1 MQGPCQS
8 GFAYLPKDLSKIFYN
23 RKAQCIISEKM
34 FTILNTLKK
43 RMIGLKH
50 KLPALAGLMGT
61 NMLVCRLQELS
72 PVHQEDDIP
81 VFAETINGW
90 HVARSSQLTAAI
102 PIDCSLPPW
111 EKTVVIPPDAALF
124 EAIRLLAEHTHLLVA
139 KETGEP
145 VGYLDRSTVL
155 QSVFASYE
163 ILEAYFETMIKTMD
177 ASISVI
183 DEQARVMVWTE
194 GAERIFSIKGKD
206 VTGRPITDFFPVDMV
221 ETLKSLKT
229 GQSLYRHQHRPRED
243 LVVLI
248 NTNPIHLHDRII
260 GAVAAETDITSQ
272 VRLNQELLNAN
283 KKVHHLQQEMA
294 KLSPAPDPFQQI
306 KGTSMAIRQIKSM
319 IQKLNATQATVLI
332 LGESGVGKELFAKA
346 VHDVREGAN
355 VPFVAINCGAISPTL
370 FESELFGYEKGAF
383 SGADQKGK
391 KGMIELARGG
401 TLFLDEVGEMPLD
414 MQVKL
419 LRVLQEKKYYPVG
432 GTKQIEADFRVVAA
446 TNKNLEDLVREGK
459 FREDLFYRLN
469 VVTLK
474 IPPLRQRIEDT
485 IELAHFFLYEFSLRY
500 NRPIHAISQNV
511 MQNLLN
517 YDWPGNIRELRNA
530 IERLVVFATDGII
543 KEEDLPY
550 SLQGQAKALP
560 VELPDDLISLQ
571 QELEAHERRVI
582 LRAIELEN
590 GNKQAAAKRL
600 GVSRATLYNK
610 LNKSN

>member
-1 MQGPCQS
+1 MRKCS
-8 GFAYLPKDLSKIFYN
+8 KFYTLELPLLKGMI
-23 RKAQCIISEKM
+23 E
-34 FTILNTLKK
+34 LN
-43 RMIGLKH
+43 H
-50 KLPALAGLMGT
+50 KLPALTELIQT
-61 NMLVCRLQELS
+61 NLRIFNAQELL
-72 PVHQEDDIP
+72 PPQLDETIP
-81 VFAETINGW
+81 VFVQRQATW
-90 HVARSSQLTAAI
+90 YVANSSHLTVNLT
-102 PIDCSLPPW
+102 IDCTQAPW
-111 EKTVVIPPDAALF
+111 EPAAVTTLDSTLADA
-124 EAIRLLAEHTHLLVA
+124 IHLLATHNYLLIEKQPGV
-139 KETGEP
+139 P
-145 VGYLDRSTVL
+145 IGYLHRGAVIQAIFS
-155 QSVFASYE
+155 SYE

-183 DEQARVMVWTE
+183 DEKARVMVWTE
-194 GAERIFSIKGKD
+194 GAERIFSLKAKETI
-206 VTGRPITDFFPVDMV
+206 GRPITEFFPLEML
-221 ETLKSLKT
+221 ETLKSLQS
-229 GQSLYRHQHRPRED
+229 GQSLYRHQHQPRED

-248 NTNPIHLHDRII
+248 NTNPIYLHDKII

-283 KKVHHLQQEMA
+283 KKVNHLQQEMA
-294 KLSPAPDPFQQI
+294 KLSPTPDPFAQI
-306 KGTSMAIRQIKSM
+306 KGTSLPIRHIKSM
-319 IQKLNATQATVLI
+319 IQKLSATQATVLI
-332 LGESGVGKELFAKA
+332 TGESGVGKELFAKA
-346 VHDVREGAN
+346 VHDVREGSNA
-355 VPFVAINCGAISPTL
+355 PFIAINCGAISPTL

-419 LRVLQEKKYYPVG
+419 LRVLQEKKYYSVG

-446 TNKNLEDLVREGK
+446 TNKNLEELVKEGK
-459 FREDLFYRLN
+459 FRQDLFYRLN

-474 IPPLRQRIEDT
+474 IPPLRERIEDT

-511 MQNLLN
+511 MQNLLQ

-550 SLQGQAKALP
+550 SLQGQTKQVP
-560 VELPDDLISLQ
+560 IELPPDLFSLQ
-571 QELEAHERRVI
+571 EEIEAHERRVI

-600 GVSRATLYNK
+600 GISRATLYNK
-610 LNKSN
+610 LGK

>member
-1 MQGPCQS
+1 MRKC
-8 GFAYLPKDLSKIFYN
+8 SKFY
-23 RKAQCIISEKM
+23 
-34 FTILNTLKK
+34 TLEQPLLKG
-43 RMIGLKH
+43 MIGLNH
-50 KLPALAGLMGT
+50 KLPALTELIQT
-61 NMLVCRLQELS
+61 NIRIFNDQELL
-72 PVHQEDDIP
+72 PPYLDETIP
-81 VFAETINGW
+81 VFALRQTSW
-90 HVARSSQLTAAI
+90 HVADSSHLTANLT
-102 PIDCSLPPW
+102 IDCTKAPW
-111 EKTVVIPPDAALF
+111 EPAAVTTLDSTLADA
-124 EAIRLLAEHTHLLVA
+124 IHLLATHNYLLIEKLPGV
-139 KETGEP
+139 P
-145 VGYLDRSTVL
+145 VGYLHRGAVIQAIFS
-155 QSVFASYE
+155 SYE

-183 DEQARVMVWTE
+183 DEKARVMVWTE
-194 GAERIFSIKGKD
+194 GAERIFSLKAKETI
-206 VTGRPITDFFPVDMV
+206 GRPITEFFPLEML
-221 ETLKSLKT
+221 ETLKSLQS
-229 GQSLYRHQHRPRED
+229 GQSLYRHQHQPRED

-248 NTNPIHLHDRII
+248 NTNPIYLHDKII

-283 KKVHHLQQEMA
+283 KKVNHLQQEMA
-294 KLSPAPDPFQQI
+294 KLSPTPDPFAHI
-306 KGTSMAIRQIKSM
+306 KGTSLPIRHIQSM
-319 IQKLNATQATVLI
+319 IQKLSATQATVLI
-332 LGESGVGKELFAKA
+332 TGESGVGKELFAKA
-346 VHDVREGAN
+346 VHDVREGSNA
-355 VPFVAINCGAISPTL
+355 PFIAINCGAISPTL

-419 LRVLQEKKYYPVG
+419 LRVLQEKKYYSVG

-446 TNKNLEDLVREGK
+446 TNKNLEELVKEGK
-459 FREDLFYRLN
+459 FRQDLFYRLN

-474 IPPLRQRIEDT
+474 IPPLRERIEDT

-511 MQNLLN
+511 MQNLLQ

-550 SLQGQAKALP
+550 SLQAQTKQVPL
-560 VELPDDLISLQ
+560 ELPPDLFSLQ
-571 QELEAHERRVI
+571 EEIEAHERRVI

-600 GVSRATLYNK
+600 GISRATLYNK
-610 LNKSN
+610 LGK

>member
-1 MQGPCQS
+1 
-8 GFAYLPKDLSKIFYN
+8 
-23 RKAQCIISEKM
+23 
-34 FTILNTLKK
+34 
-43 RMIGLKH
+43 MIRLKH
-50 KLPALAGLMGT
+50 KLPALSELMQLNLLT
-61 NMLVCRLQELS
+61 CTIEELAS
-72 PVHQEDDIP
+72 AQPQPDAA
-81 VFAETINGW
+81 VFVQTDNAW
-90 HVARSSQLTAAI
+90 HVAHASQLTDDHPRSLNEAPWEPAMAI
-102 PIDCSLPPW
+102 PLTTPLSETIPLLQDFDKLLLIDASGRP
-111 EKTVVIPPDAALF
+111 T
-124 EAIRLLAEHTHLLVA
+124 
-139 KETGEP
+139 
-145 VGYLDRSTVL
+145 GYLDRSCAL
-155 QSVFASYE
+155 SAIFAAYE
-163 ILEAYFETMIKTMD
+163 VLEAYFETMIKTMD

-183 DEQARVMVWTE
+183 DEETRIMVWTE
-194 GAERIFSIKGKD
+194 GAEQIFSLKAKD
-206 VTGRPITDFFPVDMV
+206 VLGNPITQYFPLDML
-221 ETLKSLKT
+221 ETLKSLHT
-229 GQSLYRHQHRPRED
+229 GQSLYRHQHQPRED

-248 NTNPIHLHDRII
+248 NTNPIYLHDKII

-283 KKVHHLQQEMA
+283 KKVNHLQQEMA
-294 KLSPAPDPFQQI
+294 KMSPASDPFQQI
-306 KGTSMAIRQIKSM
+306 KGTSLVIRQIKSM
-319 IQKLNATQATVLI
+319 IEKLSATQATVLI

-355 VPFVAINCGAISPTL
+355 APFVPINCGAISPTL

-432 GTKQIEADFRVVAA
+432 GTKQIEADFRIVAA
-446 TNKNLEDLVREGK
+446 TNKNLEALVKEGK
-459 FREDLFYRLN
+459 FREDLYYRLN

-474 IPPLRQRIEDT
+474 IPPLRERIEDA

-511 MQNLLN
+511 MQNLMN

-530 IERLVVFATDGII
+530 IERLVVFATDGVV

-550 SLQGQAKALP
+550 SLQGQVKSP
-560 VELPDDLISLQ
+560 PMELPDDLISLQ
-571 QELEAHERRVI
+571 EELEAHERRVI

-600 GVSRATLYNK
+600 GISRATLYNK
-610 LNKSN
+610 LNK

>member
-1 MQGPCQS
+1 MRKCS
-8 GFAYLPKDLSKIFYN
+8 KFYTLELPLLKGMI
-23 RKAQCIISEKM
+23 E
-34 FTILNTLKK
+34 LN
-43 RMIGLKH
+43 H
-50 KLPALAGLMGT
+50 KLPALTELIQT
-61 NMLVCRLQELS
+61 NMRIFNDLELL
-72 PVHQEDDIP
+72 PPQLDENIP
-81 VFAETINGW
+81 VFTQRQTSW
-90 HVARSSQLTAAI
+90 HVADSSLFTANLT
-102 PIDCSLPPW
+102 IDCTQAPW
-111 EKTVVIPPDAALF
+111 EPAAVMPLDSTLADA
-124 EAIRLLAEHTHLLVA
+124 IHLLATHNYLLIEKQPGV
-139 KETGEP
+139 P
-145 VGYLDRSTVL
+145 VGYLHRGAVIQAIFS
-155 QSVFASYE
+155 SYE

-183 DEQARVMVWTE
+183 DEKARVMVWTE
-194 GAERIFSIKGKD
+194 GAERIFSLKAKE
-206 VTGRPITDFFPVDMV
+206 TMGRPITEFFPLEML
-221 ETLKSLKT
+221 ETLKSLQS
-229 GQSLYRHQHRPRED
+229 GQSLYRHQHQPRED

-248 NTNPIHLHDRII
+248 NTNPIYLHDKII

-283 KKVHHLQQEMA
+283 KKVNHLQQEMA
-294 KLSPAPDPFQQI
+294 KLSPTPDPFAQI
-306 KGTSMAIRQIKSM
+306 KGTSLSIRHIKSM
-319 IQKLNATQATVLI
+319 IQKLSATQATVLI
-332 LGESGVGKELFAKA
+332 TGESGVGKELFAKA
-346 VHDVREGAN
+346 VHDVREGSNA
-355 VPFVAINCGAISPTL
+355 PFIAINCGAISPTL

-419 LRVLQEKKYYPVG
+419 LRVLQEKKYYSVG

-446 TNKNLEDLVREGK
+446 TNKNLEELVKEGK
-459 FREDLFYRLN
+459 FRQDLFYRLN

-474 IPPLRQRIEDT
+474 IPPLRERIEDT

-511 MQNLLN
+511 MQNLLQ

-530 IERLVVFATDGII
+530 IERLVVFATDGVI

-550 SLQGQAKALP
+550 SLQGQSKQVP
-560 VELPDDLISLQ
+560 IELPPDLFSLQ
-571 QELEAHERRVI
+571 EEIEAHERRVI

-600 GVSRATLYNK
+600 GISRATLYNK
-610 LNKSN
+610 LGK

>member
-1 MQGPCQS
+1 MAIP
-8 GFAYLPKDLSKIFYN
+8 LTTPLS
-23 RKAQCIISEKM
+23 
-34 FTILNTLKK
+34 
-43 RMIGLKH
+43 
-50 KLPALAGLMGT
+50 
-61 NMLVCRLQELS
+61 
-72 PVHQEDDIP
+72 
-81 VFAETINGW
+81 ETIPLL
-90 HVARSSQLTAAI
+90 QDFDKLLL
-102 PIDCSLPPW
+102 IDASGRP
-111 EKTVVIPPDAALF
+111 T
-124 EAIRLLAEHTHLLVA
+124 
-139 KETGEP
+139 
-145 VGYLDRSTVL
+145 GYLDRSCAL
-155 QSVFASYE
+155 SAIFNAYE
-163 ILEAYFETMIKTMD
+163 VLEAYFETMIKTMD

-183 DEQARVMVWTE
+183 DEETRIMVWTE
-194 GAERIFSIKGKD
+194 GAEQIFSLKAKD
-206 VTGRPITDFFPVDMV
+206 VLGNPITQYFPLDML
-221 ETLKSLKT
+221 ETLKSLHT
-229 GQSLYRHQHRPRED
+229 GQSLYRHQHQPRED

-248 NTNPIHLHDRII
+248 NTNPIYLHDKII

-283 KKVHHLQQEMA
+283 KKVNHLQQEMA
-294 KLSPAPDPFQQI
+294 KMSPASDPFQQI
-306 KGTSMAIRQIKSM
+306 KGTSLVIRQIKSM
-319 IQKLNATQATVLI
+319 IEKLSATQATVLI

-355 VPFVAINCGAISPTL
+355 APFVPINCGAISPTL

-432 GTKQIEADFRVVAA
+432 GTKQIEADFRIVAA
-446 TNKNLEDLVREGK
+446 TNKNLEALVKEGK
-459 FREDLFYRLN
+459 FREDLYYRLN

-474 IPPLRQRIEDT
+474 IPPLRERIEDA

-511 MQNLLN
+511 MQNLMN

-530 IERLVVFATDGII
+530 IERLVVFATDGVV

-550 SLQGQAKALP
+550 SLQGQVKSP
-560 VELPDDLISLQ
+560 PMELPDDLISLQ
-571 QELEAHERRVI
+571 EELEAHERHVI

-600 GVSRATLYNK
+600 GISRATLYNK
-610 LNKSN
+610 LNK

>member
-1 MQGPCQS
+1 M
-8 GFAYLPKDLSKIFYN
+8 
-23 RKAQCIISEKM
+23 
-34 FTILNTLKK
+34 
-43 RMIGLKH
+43 KH
-50 KLPALAGLMGT
+50 KLPALTDLMQT
-61 NMLVCRLQELS
+61 SMLIYRYQELFPIS
-72 PVHQEDDIP
+72 EEADIP
-81 VFAETINGW
+81 IFVEITSGW
-90 HVARSSQLTAAI
+90 HVARSSQLTASTPTDLA
-102 PIDCSLPPW
+102 LPPW
-111 EKTVVIPPDAALF
+111 EKTSVIPADLPLPR
-124 EAIRLLAEHTHLLVA
+124 AISLLREYSYLLIANEQA
-139 KETGEP
+139 KP
-145 VGYLDRSTVL
+145 VGYLDRSRAL
-155 QSVFASYE
+155 QAIFQSYE
-163 ILEAYFETMIKTMD
+163 VLEAYFETMIKTMD

-183 DEQARVMVWTE
+183 DEEARVMVWTE
-194 GAERIFSIKGKD
+194 GAERIFSLKRKD
-206 VTGRPITDFFPVDMV
+206 IIGRPITDFFPLEML
-221 ETLKSLKT
+221 ETIQSLKS
-229 GQSLYRHQHRPRED
+229 GHSLYRHQHQPRQD

-248 NTNPIHLHDRII
+248 NTNPIYLHEKII

-283 KKVHHLQQEMA
+283 KKVNHLEQEMA
-294 KLSPAPDPFQQI
+294 KLSPSPDPFGQI
-306 KGTSMAIRQIKSM
+306 KGTSHAIRQVKTM
-319 IQKLNATQATVLI
+319 IQKLGATQATVLI

-346 VHDVREGAN
+346 VHDVREDAHAQ
-355 VPFVAINCGAISPTL
+355 FVAINCGAISPTL
-370 FESELFGYEKGAF
+370 FESELFGYKKGAF

-446 TNKNLEDLVREGK
+446 TNKNLEEMVKEGK
-459 FREDLFYRLN
+459 FREDLYYRLN

-474 IPPLRQRIEDT
+474 IPPLRERIEDT

-500 NRPIHAISQNV
+500 NRPVHAISQNV
-511 MQNLLN
+511 MQNLLQ

-550 SLQGQAKALP
+550 SLQGQPKTSP
-560 VELPDDLISLQ
+560 IELPDNLISLQ

-600 GVSRATLYNK
+600 GISRATLYNK
-610 LNKSN
+610 LNK

>member
-1 MQGPCQS
+1 M
-8 GFAYLPKDLSKIFYN
+8 N
-23 RKAQCIISEKM
+23 
-34 FTILNTLKK
+34 
-43 RMIGLKH
+43 H
-50 KLPALAGLMGT
+50 KLPTLTELIQT
-61 NMLVCRLQELS
+61 NMWIFNDQELL
-72 PVHQEDDIP
+72 PPQLDETIP
-81 VFAETINGW
+81 VFVQRQTNW
-90 HVARSSQLTAAI
+90 HVANSSHLTVNMT
-102 PIDCSLPPW
+102 IDCTQAPW
-111 EKTVVIPPDAALF
+111 EPAAVTTLDSTLAD
-124 EAIRLLAEHTHLLVA
+124 AIRLLATHNYLLIEKQPGV
-139 KETGEP
+139 P
-145 VGYLDRSTVL
+145 VGYLHRGAVIQAIFS
-155 QSVFASYE
+155 SYE

-183 DEQARVMVWTE
+183 DEKARVMVWTE
-194 GAERIFSIKGKD
+194 GAERIFSLKAKETI
-206 VTGRPITDFFPVDMV
+206 GRPITEFFPLEML
-221 ETLKSLKT
+221 ETLKSLQS
-229 GQSLYRHQHRPRED
+229 GQSLYRHQHQPRED

-248 NTNPIHLHDRII
+248 NTNPIYLHDKII

-283 KKVHHLQQEMA
+283 KKVNHLQQEMA
-294 KLSPAPDPFQQI
+294 KLSPTPDPFAQI
-306 KGTSMAIRQIKSM
+306 KGTSLPIRHIKSM
-319 IQKLNATQATVLI
+319 IQKLSATQATVLI
-332 LGESGVGKELFAKA
+332 TGESGVGKELFAKA
-346 VHDVREGAN
+346 VHDVREGSN
-355 VPFVAINCGAISPTL
+355 SPFIAINCGAISPTL

-419 LRVLQEKKYYPVG
+419 LRVLQEKKYYSVG

-446 TNKNLEDLVREGK
+446 TNKNLEELVKEGK
-459 FREDLFYRLN
+459 FRQDLFYRLN

-474 IPPLRQRIEDT
+474 IPPLRERIEDT

-511 MQNLLN
+511 MQNLLQ

-550 SLQGQAKALP
+550 SLQGQTKQVPL
-560 VELPDDLISLQ
+560 ELPPDLFSLQ
-571 QELEAHERRVI
+571 EEIEAHERRVI

-600 GVSRATLYNK
+600 GISRATLYNK
-610 LNKSN
+610 LGKGVPPN

>member
-1 MQGPCQS
+1 MRKCS
-8 GFAYLPKDLSKIFYN
+8 KFYTLELPLLKGMI
-23 RKAQCIISEKM
+23 E
-34 FTILNTLKK
+34 LN
-43 RMIGLKH
+43 H
-50 KLPALAGLMGT
+50 KLPALTELIQT
-61 NMLVCRLQELS
+61 NMRIFNDQELF
-72 PVHQEDDIP
+72 PPQLDETIP
-81 VFAETINGW
+81 VFVQRQATW
-90 HVARSSQLTAAI
+90 YVANSSHLTVNLT
-102 PIDCSLPPW
+102 IDCTQAPW
-111 EKTVVIPPDAALF
+111 EPAAVTTLDSTLADA
-124 EAIRLLAEHTHLLVA
+124 IHLLATHNYLLIEKQPGV
-139 KETGEP
+139 P
-145 VGYLDRSTVL
+145 IGYLHRGAVIQAIFS
-155 QSVFASYE
+155 SYE

-183 DEQARVMVWTE
+183 DEKARVMVWTE
-194 GAERIFSIKGKD
+194 GAERIFSLKAKETI
-206 VTGRPITDFFPVDMV
+206 GRPITEFFPLEML
-221 ETLKSLKT
+221 ETLKSLQS
-229 GQSLYRHQHRPRED
+229 GQSLYRHQHQPRED

-248 NTNPIHLHDRII
+248 NTNPIYLHDKII

-283 KKVHHLQQEMA
+283 KKVNHLQQEMA
-294 KLSPAPDPFQQI
+294 KLSPTPDPFAQI
-306 KGTSMAIRQIKSM
+306 KGTSLPIRHIKSM
-319 IQKLNATQATVLI
+319 IQKLSATQATVLI
-332 LGESGVGKELFAKA
+332 TGESGVGKELFAKA
-346 VHDVREGAN
+346 VHDVREGSNA
-355 VPFVAINCGAISPTL
+355 PFIAINCGAISPTL

-419 LRVLQEKKYYPVG
+419 LRVLQEKKYYSVG

-446 TNKNLEDLVREGK
+446 TNKNLEELVKEGK
-459 FREDLFYRLN
+459 FRQDLFYRLN

-474 IPPLRQRIEDT
+474 IPPLRERIEDT

-511 MQNLLN
+511 MQNLLQ

-550 SLQGQAKALP
+550 SLQGQTKQVP
-560 VELPDDLISLQ
+560 IELPPDLFSLQ
-571 QELEAHERRVI
+571 EEIEAHERRVI

-600 GVSRATLYNK
+600 GISRATLYNK
-610 LNKSN
+610 LGK

>member
-1 MQGPCQS
+1 M
-8 GFAYLPKDLSKIFYN
+8 I
-23 RKAQCIISEKM
+23 E
-34 FTILNTLKK
+34 LN
-43 RMIGLKH
+43 H
-50 KLPALAGLMGT
+50 KLPALTELIQT
-61 NMLVCRLQELS
+61 NMRIFNDQELL
-72 PVHQEDDIP
+72 PPQLDETVP
-81 VFAETINGW
+81 VFTQRQTSW
-90 HVARSSQLTAAI
+90 YVADSSHFTTNLT
-102 PIDCSLPPW
+102 IDCTHAPW
-111 EKTVVIPPDAALF
+111 EPAAVTTRDSTLAD
-124 EAIRLLAEHTHLLVA
+124 AIRLLATHNYLLIE
-139 KETGEP
+139 KQPGIP
-145 VGYLDRSTVL
+145 VGYLHRGAVIQAIFS
-155 QSVFASYE
+155 SYE

-183 DEQARVMVWTE
+183 DEKARVMVWTE
-194 GAERIFSIKGKD
+194 GAERIFSLKAKETIGH
-206 VTGRPITDFFPVDMV
+206 PITEFFPLEML
-221 ETLKSLKT
+221 ETLKSLQS
-229 GQSLYRHQHRPRED
+229 GQSLYRHQHQPRED

-248 NTNPIHLHDRII
+248 NTNPIYLHDKII

-283 KKVHHLQQEMA
+283 KKVNHLQQEMA
-294 KLSPAPDPFQQI
+294 KLSPTPDPFAQI
-306 KGTSMAIRQIKSM
+306 KGTSLPIRHIKSM
-319 IQKLNATQATVLI
+319 IQKLSATQATVLI
-332 LGESGVGKELFAKA
+332 TGESGVGKELFAKA
-346 VHDVREGAN
+346 VHDVREGSNA
-355 VPFVAINCGAISPTL
+355 PFIAINCGAISPTL

-419 LRVLQEKKYYPVG
+419 LRVLQEKKYYSVG
-432 GTKQIEADFRVVAA
+432 GTKQIEADFRVLAA
-446 TNKNLEDLVREGK
+446 TNKNLEELVKEGK
-459 FREDLFYRLN
+459 FRQDLFYRLN

-474 IPPLRQRIEDT
+474 IPPLRERLEDT

-511 MQNLLN
+511 MQNLLQ

-550 SLQGQAKALP
+550 SLQGQTKQVP
-560 VELPDDLISLQ
+560 IELPPDLFSLQ
-571 QELEAHERRVI
+571 EEIEAHERRVI

-600 GVSRATLYNK
+600 GISRATLYNK
-610 LNKSN
+610 LGK

>member
-1 MQGPCQS
+1 MRKCS
-8 GFAYLPKDLSKIFYN
+8 KFYTLELPLLKGMI
-23 RKAQCIISEKM
+23 E
-34 FTILNTLKK
+34 LN
-43 RMIGLKH
+43 H
-50 KLPALAGLMGT
+50 KLPALTELIQT
-61 NMLVCRLQELS
+61 NMRIFNDQELL
-72 PVHQEDDIP
+72 PPPLDETIP
-81 VFAETINGW
+81 VFAKHQTSW
-90 HVARSSQLTAAI
+90 YVADSFHLSVNLT
-102 PIDCSLPPW
+102 IDCTQAPW
-111 EKTVVIPPDAALF
+111 EPAAVMTLDSTLADA
-124 EAIRLLAEHTHLLVA
+124 IHLLATHNYLLIEKQPGV
-139 KETGEP
+139 P
-145 VGYLDRSTVL
+145 VGYLHRGAVIQAIFS
-155 QSVFASYE
+155 SYE

-183 DEQARVMVWTE
+183 DEKARVMVWTE
-194 GAERIFSIKGKD
+194 GAERIFSLKAKETI
-206 VTGRPITDFFPVDMV
+206 GRPITEFFPLEML
-221 ETLKSLKT
+221 ETIKSLQS
-229 GQSLYRHQHRPRED
+229 GQSLYRHQHQPRED

-248 NTNPIHLHDRII
+248 NTNPIYLHDKII

-283 KKVHHLQQEMA
+283 KKVNHLQQEMA
-294 KLSPAPDPFQQI
+294 KLSPTPDPFAQI
-306 KGTSMAIRQIKSM
+306 KGTSLPIRHIKSM
-319 IQKLNATQATVLI
+319 IQKLSATQATVLI
-332 LGESGVGKELFAKA
+332 TGESGVGKELFAKA
-346 VHDVREGAN
+346 VHDVREGSNA
-355 VPFVAINCGAISPTL
+355 PFIAINCGAISPTL

-419 LRVLQEKKYYPVG
+419 LRVLQEKKYYSVG

-446 TNKNLEDLVREGK
+446 TNKNLEELVKEGK
-459 FREDLFYRLN
+459 FRQDLFYRLN

-474 IPPLRQRIEDT
+474 IPPLRERIEDT

-511 MQNLLN
+511 MQNLLQ

-550 SLQGQAKALP
+550 SLQGQAKQVP
-560 VELPDDLISLQ
+560 IELPPDLFSLQ
-571 QELEAHERRVI
+571 EEIEAHERRVI

-600 GVSRATLYNK
+600 GISRATLYNK
-610 LNKSN
+610 LGK

>member
-1 MQGPCQS
+1 MRKCS
-8 GFAYLPKDLSKIFYN
+8 KFYTLELPLLKGMI
-23 RKAQCIISEKM
+23 E
-34 FTILNTLKK
+34 LN
-43 RMIGLKH
+43 H
-50 KLPALAGLMGT
+50 KLPALTELMQT
-61 NMLVCRLQELS
+61 NMRIFNDQELL
-72 PVHQEDDIP
+72 PPPLDETIP
-81 VFAETINGW
+81 VFTQRQTSW
-90 HVARSSQLTAAI
+90 YVANSSHLTANLT
-102 PIDCSLPPW
+102 IDCTQAPW
-111 EKTVVIPPDAALF
+111 EPAAVTTLDSTLADA
-124 EAIRLLAEHTHLLVA
+124 IHLLATHNYLLIEKQPGV
-139 KETGEP
+139 P
-145 VGYLDRSTVL
+145 VGYLHRGAVIQAIFS
-155 QSVFASYE
+155 SYE

-183 DEQARVMVWTE
+183 DEKARVMVWTE
-194 GAERIFSIKGKD
+194 GAERIFSLKAKETI
-206 VTGRPITDFFPVDMV
+206 GRPITEFFPLEML
-221 ETLKSLKT
+221 ETLKSLQS
-229 GQSLYRHQHRPRED
+229 GQSLYRHQHQPRED

-248 NTNPIHLHDRII
+248 NTNPIYLHDKII

-283 KKVHHLQQEMA
+283 KKVNHLQQEMA
-294 KLSPAPDPFQQI
+294 KLSPTPDPFAQI
-306 KGTSMAIRQIKSM
+306 KGTSLPIRHIKSM
-319 IQKLNATQATVLI
+319 IQKLSATQATVLI
-332 LGESGVGKELFAKA
+332 TGESGVGKELFAKA
-346 VHDVREGAN
+346 VHDVREGSNA
-355 VPFVAINCGAISPTL
+355 PFIAINCGAISPTL

-419 LRVLQEKKYYPVG
+419 LRVLQEKKYYSVG

-446 TNKNLEDLVREGK
+446 TNKNLEDLIKEGK
-459 FREDLFYRLN
+459 FRQDLFYRLN

-474 IPPLRQRIEDT
+474 IPPLRERIEDT

-511 MQNLLN
+511 MQNLLQ

-550 SLQGQAKALP
+550 SLQGQTKQVP
-560 VELPDDLISLQ
+560 IELSPDLFSLQ
-571 QELEAHERRVI
+571 EEIEAHERRVI

-600 GVSRATLYNK
+600 GISRATLYNK
-610 LNKSN
+610 LGK

>member
-1 MQGPCQS
+1 VV
-8 GFAYLPKDLSKIFYN
+8 
-23 RKAQCIISEKM
+23 R
-34 FTILNTLKK
+34 
-43 RMIGLKH
+43 LKH
-50 KLPALAGLMGT
+50 KLPALTGLMKS
-61 NMLVCRLQELS
+61 NMLLCRHQELS
-72 PVHQEDDIP
+72 SIQPEADILLVVEAP
-81 VFAETINGW
+81 SGW
-90 HVARSSQLTAAI
+90 HVAQSSQLTAKTLPDYAH
-102 PIDCSLPPW
+102 PPW
-111 EKTVVIPPDAALF
+111 EKSAIIQPDTPFPQVIQLF
-124 EAIRLLAEHTHLLVA
+124 ADHSHLLVEN
-139 KETGEP
+139 ETGQP
-145 VGYLDRSTVL
+145 AGYLDQKTVL
-155 QSVFASYE
+155 QAVFESHE

-183 DEQARVMVWTE
+183 DEQARVLVWTE
-194 GAERIFSIKGKD
+194 GAERIFSLKNKD
-206 VTGRPITDFFPVDMV
+206 IIGRPITDFFPVDMV
-221 ETLKSLKT
+221 ETIKSLKT
-229 GQSLYRHQHRPRED
+229 GQSLYRHQHQPRED

-248 NTNPIHLHDRII
+248 NTNPIYLHDRII

-283 KKVHHLQQEMA
+283 KKVNHLQQEMA
-294 KLSPAPDPFQQI
+294 KLSKAADPFGQI
-306 KGTSMAIRQIKSM
+306 KGTSLAIRQIKSM

-355 VPFVAINCGAISPTL
+355 SPFVAINCGAISPTL

-446 TNKNLEDLVREGK
+446 TNKNLEELVKEGK
-459 FREDLFYRLN
+459 FREDLYYRLN

-511 MQNLLN
+511 MQNLLQ

-530 IERLVVFATDGII
+530 IERLVVFAADGTI

-550 SLQGQAKALP
+550 SLQGQAKTSPA
-560 VELPDDLISLQ
+560 ELPDDLISLQ

-600 GVSRATLYNK
+600 GISRATLYNK
-610 LNKSN
+610 LNK

>member
-1 MQGPCQS
+1 M
-8 GFAYLPKDLSKIFYN
+8 N
-23 RKAQCIISEKM
+23 
-34 FTILNTLKK
+34 
-43 RMIGLKH
+43 H
-50 KLPALAGLMGT
+50 KLPALTELIQT
-61 NMLVCRLQELS
+61 NMRIFNDQELF
-72 PVHQEDDIP
+72 PPQWDETVP
-81 VFAETINGW
+81 VFAQRQTSW
-90 HVARSSQLTAAI
+90 YVADSAHLTT
-102 PIDCSLPPW
+102 DCTQAPW
-111 EKTVVIPPDAALF
+111 EPAAVTTLDSTF
-124 EAIRLLAEHTHLLVA
+124 ADAIRLLATHNYLLIEKQPGV
-139 KETGEP
+139 P
-145 VGYLDRSTVL
+145 VGYLHRGVIIQAIFS
-155 QSVFASYE
+155 SYE

-183 DEQARVMVWTE
+183 DEKARVMVWTE
-194 GAERIFSIKGKD
+194 GAERIFSLKAKETI
-206 VTGRPITDFFPVDMV
+206 GRPITEFFPLEML
-221 ETLKSLKT
+221 ETLKSLQS
-229 GQSLYRHQHRPRED
+229 GQSLYRHQHQPRED

-248 NTNPIHLHDRII
+248 NTNPIYLHDKII

-272 VRLNQELLNAN
+272 LRLNQELLNAN
-283 KKVHHLQQEMA
+283 KKVNHLQQEMA
-294 KLSPAPDPFQQI
+294 KLSPTPDPFAQI
-306 KGTSMAIRQIKSM
+306 KGTSLPIRHIKSM
-319 IQKLNATQATVLI
+319 IQKLSATQATVLI
-332 LGESGVGKELFAKA
+332 TGESGVGKELFAKA
-346 VHDVREGAN
+346 VHDVREGSNA
-355 VPFVAINCGAISPTL
+355 PFIAINCGAISPTL

-419 LRVLQEKKYYPVG
+419 LRVLQEKKYYSVG

-446 TNKNLEDLVREGK
+446 TNKNLEEVVKEGK
-459 FREDLFYRLN
+459 FRQDLFYRLN

-474 IPPLRQRIEDT
+474 IPPLRERIEDT

-511 MQNLLN
+511 MQNLLQ

-550 SLQGQAKALP
+550 PLQGQTKQVP
-560 VELPDDLISLQ
+560 IELPPDLFSLQ
-571 QELEAHERRVI
+571 EEIEAHERRVI

-600 GVSRATLYNK
+600 GISRATLYNK
-610 LNKSN
+610 LGK

>member
-1 MQGPCQS
+1 MRNCSKFYTLERP
-8 GFAYLPKDLSKIFYN
+8 LSKGMI
-23 RKAQCIISEKM
+23 E
-34 FTILNTLKK
+34 LN
-43 RMIGLKH
+43 H
-50 KLPALAGLMGT
+50 KLPALTELIQT
-61 NMLVCRLQELS
+61 NMQIFNDHELL
-72 PVHQEDDIP
+72 PPQVDETIP
-81 VFAETINGW
+81 VFAQRQTSW
-90 HVARSSQLTAAI
+90 HVADSSHLTANLTTDFTQA
-102 PIDCSLPPW
+102 PW
-111 EKTVVIPPDAALF
+111 EPAAVMTLDSTLADA
-124 EAIRLLAEHTHLLVA
+124 IHLLATHNYLLIEKQPGV
-139 KETGEP
+139 P
-145 VGYLDRSTVL
+145 VGYLHRGAVIQAIFS
-155 QSVFASYE
+155 SYE

-183 DEQARVMVWTE
+183 DEKARVMVWTE
-194 GAERIFSIKGKD
+194 GAERIFSLKAKE
-206 VTGRPITDFFPVDMV
+206 TMGRPITEFFPLEML
-221 ETLKSLKT
+221 ETLKSLQS
-229 GQSLYRHQHRPRED
+229 GQSLYRHQHQPRED

-248 NTNPIHLHDRII
+248 NTNPIYLHDKII

-283 KKVHHLQQEMA
+283 KKVNHLQQEMA
-294 KLSPAPDPFQQI
+294 KLSPTPDPFAQI
-306 KGTSMAIRQIKSM
+306 KGTSLPIRHIKSM
-319 IQKLNATQATVLI
+319 IQKLSATQATVLI
-332 LGESGVGKELFAKA
+332 TGESGVGKELFAKA
-346 VHDVREGAN
+346 VHDVREGSNA
-355 VPFVAINCGAISPTL
+355 PFIAINCGAISPTL

-419 LRVLQEKKYYPVG
+419 LRVLQEKKYYSVG

-446 TNKNLEDLVREGK
+446 TNKNLEELVKEGK
-459 FREDLFYRLN
+459 FRQDLFYRLN

-474 IPPLRQRIEDT
+474 IPPLRERIEDT

-511 MQNLLN
+511 MQNLLQ

-550 SLQGQAKALP
+550 SLQGQTKQVP
-560 VELPDDLISLQ
+560 MELPPDLFSLQ
-571 QELEAHERRVI
+571 EEIEAHERRVI

-600 GVSRATLYNK
+600 GISRATLYNK
-610 LNKSN
+610 LGK

>member
-1 MQGPCQS
+1 MV
-8 GFAYLPKDLSKIFYN
+8 
-23 RKAQCIISEKM
+23 
-34 FTILNTLKK
+34 
-43 RMIGLKH
+43 GLKH
-50 KLPALAGLMGT
+50 KLPALTDFMQT
-61 NMLVCRLQELS
+61 NMLISRYHEHFF
-72 PVHQEDDIP
+72 VHTKADIP
-81 VFAETINGW
+81 VFLEEAEGW
-90 HVARSSQLTAAI
+90 HVTRSSYLSVDKK
-102 PIDCSLPPW
+102 IDFTQPPW
-111 EKTVVIPPDAALF
+111 EKTTVIHADLPLSQVISLLGDYPYLLIAQ
-124 EAIRLLAEHTHLLVA
+124 EAP
-139 KETGEP
+139 EP
-145 VGYLDRSTVL
+145 VGYLERSRVL
-155 QSVFASYE
+155 QAIFESYE
-163 ILEAYFETMIKTMD
+163 VLEAYFETMIKTMD

-183 DEQARVMVWTE
+183 DEQARIMVWTE
-194 GAERIFSIKGKD
+194 GAESIFSLKQKD
-206 VTGRPITDFFPVDMV
+206 VIGKPITDFFPLEML
-221 ETLKSLKT
+221 ETIQSLKS
-229 GQSLYRHQHRPRED
+229 GHSLYRHQHQPRED

-248 NTNPIHLHDRII
+248 NTNPIFLHDKII

-283 KKVHHLQQEMA
+283 KKVNHLQQEMA
-294 KLSPAPDPFQQI
+294 KLSPSADPFQQI
-306 KGTSMAIRQIKSM
+306 KGTSLAIRQIKSM
-319 IQKLNATQATVLI
+319 IQKLNATEATVLI

-355 VPFVAINCGAISPTL
+355 APFVAINCGAISPTL

-419 LRVLQEKKYYPVG
+419 LRVLQERKYYPVG

-446 TNKNLEDLVREGK
+446 TNKNLEDLVKEGK

-500 NRPIHAISQNV
+500 NRPVHAISQNV
-511 MQNLLN
+511 MQNLLQ

-530 IERLVVFATDGII
+530 IERLVVFATDGVM

-550 SLQGQAKALP
+550 SLQGQPKVSP
-560 VELPDDLISLQ
+560 IELPDDLISLQ
-571 QELEAHERRVI
+571 EELEAHERRVI

-600 GVSRATLYNK
+600 GISRATLYNK
-610 LNKSN
+610 LNKADQ

>member
-1 MQGPCQS
+1 MRKC
-8 GFAYLPKDLSKIFYN
+8 SKFYTLEQPLL
-23 RKAQCIISEKM
+23 KGMIE
-34 FTILNTLKK
+34 LN
-43 RMIGLKH
+43 H
-50 KLPALAGLMGT
+50 KLPALTELIQT
-61 NMLVCRLQELS
+61 NMRVFNDLELL
-72 PVHQEDDIP
+72 PPPLDETIP
-81 VFAETINGW
+81 VFAQHQTGW
-90 HVARSSQLTAAI
+90 HVADSAHLTTNVT
-102 PIDCSLPPW
+102 IDCTQAPW
-111 EKTVVIPPDAALF
+111 ESTAVMPLDSTLAD
-124 EAIRLLAEHTHLLVA
+124 AIRLFATHNYLLIEKQPGV
-139 KETGEP
+139 P
-145 VGYLDRSTVL
+145 VGYLHRGTVI
-155 QSVFASYE
+155 QAIFASYE
-163 ILEAYFETMIKTMD
+163 IMEAYFETMIKTMD

-183 DEQARVMVWTE
+183 DEKARVMVWTE
-194 GAERIFSIKGKD
+194 GAERIFSLKAKETI
-206 VTGRPITDFFPVDMV
+206 GRPITEFFPLEML
-221 ETLKSLKT
+221 ETLKSLQS
-229 GQSLYRHQHRPRED
+229 GQSLYRHQHQPRED

-248 NTNPIHLHDRII
+248 NTNPIYLHDKII

-283 KKVHHLQQEMA
+283 KKVNHLQQEMA
-294 KLSPAPDPFQQI
+294 KLSPTHDPFAQI
-306 KGTSMAIRQIKSM
+306 KGTSLPIRHVKSM
-319 IQKLNATQATVLI
+319 IQKLSATQATVLI
-332 LGESGVGKELFAKA
+332 TGESGVGKELFAKA
-346 VHDVREGAN
+346 VHDVREGSNA
-355 VPFVAINCGAISPTL
+355 PFIAINCGAISPTL

-419 LRVLQEKKYYPVG
+419 LRVLQEKKYYSVG

-446 TNKNLEDLVREGK
+446 TNKNLEELVKEGK
-459 FREDLFYRLN
+459 FRQDLFYRLN

-474 IPPLRQRIEDT
+474 IPPLRERIEDT

-511 MQNLLN
+511 MQNLLQ

-550 SLQGQAKALP
+550 SLQGQTKQVP
-560 VELPDDLISLQ
+560 IELPPDLFSLQ
-571 QELEAHERRVI
+571 EEIEAHERRVI

-600 GVSRATLYNK
+600 GISRATLYNK
-610 LNKSN
+610 LGK

>member
-1 MQGPCQS
+1 MRKCS
-8 GFAYLPKDLSKIFYN
+8 KFYTLELPLLKGMI
-23 RKAQCIISEKM
+23 E
-34 FTILNTLKK
+34 LN
-43 RMIGLKH
+43 H
-50 KLPALAGLMGT
+50 KLPALTELIQT
-61 NMLVCRLQELS
+61 NMRIFNDQELL
-72 PVHQEDDIP
+72 PPPLDETIP
-81 VFAETINGW
+81 VFAKHQTSW
-90 HVARSSQLTAAI
+90 YVADSFHLSVNLT
-102 PIDCSLPPW
+102 IDCTQAPW
-111 EKTVVIPPDAALF
+111 EPAAVMTLDSTLADA
-124 EAIRLLAEHTHLLVA
+124 IHLLATHNYLLIEKQPGV
-139 KETGEP
+139 P
-145 VGYLDRSTVL
+145 VGYLHRGAVIQAIFS
-155 QSVFASYE
+155 SYE

-183 DEQARVMVWTE
+183 DEKARVMVWTE
-194 GAERIFSIKGKD
+194 GAERIFSLKAKETI
-206 VTGRPITDFFPVDMV
+206 GRPITEFFPLEML
-221 ETLKSLKT
+221 ETIKSLQS
-229 GQSLYRHQHRPRED
+229 GQSLYRHQHQPRED

-248 NTNPIHLHDRII
+248 NTNPIYLHDKII

-283 KKVHHLQQEMA
+283 KKVNHLQQEMA
-294 KLSPAPDPFQQI
+294 KLSPTPDPFAQI
-306 KGTSMAIRQIKSM
+306 KGTSLPIRHIKSM
-319 IQKLNATQATVLI
+319 IQKLSATQATVLI
-332 LGESGVGKELFAKA
+332 TGESGVGKELFAKA
-346 VHDVREGAN
+346 VHDVREGSNA
-355 VPFVAINCGAISPTL
+355 PFIAINCGAISPTL

-419 LRVLQEKKYYPVG
+419 LRVLQEKKYYSVG

-446 TNKNLEDLVREGK
+446 TNKNLEELVKEGK
-459 FREDLFYRLN
+459 FRQDLFYRLN

-474 IPPLRQRIEDT
+474 IPPLRERIEDT

-511 MQNLLN
+511 MQNLLQ

-550 SLQGQAKALP
+550 SLQGQTKQVP
-560 VELPDDLISLQ
+560 IELPPDLFSLQ
-571 QELEAHERRVI
+571 EEIEAHERRVI

-600 GVSRATLYNK
+600 GISRATLYNK
-610 LNKSN
+610 LGK

>member
-1 MQGPCQS
+1 
-8 GFAYLPKDLSKIFYN
+8 
-23 RKAQCIISEKM
+23 
-34 FTILNTLKK
+34 
-43 RMIGLKH
+43 MIGLKH
-50 KLPALAGLMGT
+50 KLPALTELMQSNLFICQVEELENIDPVQNKT
-61 NMLVCRLQELS
+61 VFVKAEKNWRVAHSSHLTSENRTDLSRLPWATTL
-72 PVHQEDDIP
+72 
-81 VFAETINGW
+81 
-90 HVARSSQLTAAI
+90 AI
-102 PIDCSLPPW
+102 PHDTTLA
-111 EKTVVIPPDAALF
+111 KTIGYLTSYD
-124 EAIRLLAEHTHLLVA
+124 RLLILD
-139 KETGEP
+139 ETGQP
-145 VGYLDRSTVL
+145 AGYVERNTVL
-155 QSVFASYE
+155 PSIFESYE
-163 ILEAYFETMIKTMD
+163 VLEAYFETMIKTMD

-183 DEQARVMVWTE
+183 DEEAKIMVWTE
-194 GAERIFSIKGKD
+194 GAERIFSLKSKEVLGH
-206 VTGRPITDFFPVDMV
+206 PITDYFPLEML
-221 ETLKSLKT
+221 ETLKSLHN
-229 GQSLYRHQHRPRED
+229 GQSLYRHQHQPRED

-248 NTNPIHLHDRII
+248 NTNPIYLHDKII

-283 KKVHHLQQEMA
+283 KKVNHLQQEMA
-294 KLSPAPDPFQQI
+294 KMSPSSDPFQQI
-306 KGTSMAIRQIKSM
+306 KGSSLAIRQIKAM
-319 IQKLNATQATVLI
+319 IQKLSATQATVLI

-355 VPFVAINCGAISPTL
+355 APFVAINCGAISPTL

-432 GTKQIEADFRVVAA
+432 GTKQIEADFRIVAA
-446 TNKNLEDLVREGK
+446 TNKNLEELVREGR

-469 VVTLK
+469 VVTMK
-474 IPPLRQRIEDT
+474 IPPLRERIEDT

-511 MQNLLN
+511 MQNLLQ

-530 IERLVVFATDGII
+530 IERLVVFATDGMV

-550 SLQGQAKALP
+550 SLQSQPKP
-560 VELPDDLISLQ
+560 SSIELPDDLISLQ
-571 QELEAHERRVI
+571 EELEAHERRVI

-600 GVSRATLYNK
+600 GISRATLYNK
-610 LNKSN
+610 LNK

>member
-1 MQGPCQS
+1 M
-8 GFAYLPKDLSKIFYN
+8 
-23 RKAQCIISEKM
+23 
-34 FTILNTLKK
+34 
-43 RMIGLKH
+43 KH
-50 KLPALAGLMGT
+50 KLPSLSEMMGT
-61 NMLVCRLQELS
+61 TMLFWEQLPAEGQG
-72 PVHQEDDIP
+72 DIP
-81 VFAETINGW
+81 VFAETKRGW
-90 HVARSSQLTAAI
+90 FVARTSQLTGSG
-102 PIDCSLPPW
+102 PFDYSLPPW
-111 EKTVVIPPDAALF
+111 EKTAVIPHTTPVS
-124 EAIRLLAEHTHLLVA
+124 EAIKRLAAHSHVLIADESGQL
-139 KETGEP
+139 
-145 VGYLDRSTVL
+145 VGYLDRSLVL
-155 QSVFASYE
+155 QTVFASYE
-163 ILEAYFETMIKTMD
+163 VLEAYFETMIKTMD

-183 DEQARVMVWTE
+183 DEQARVVVWTE
-194 GAERIFSIKGKD
+194 GAERIFSLKEKD
-206 VTGRPITDFFPVDMV
+206 VTGRPITDFFPVEML
-221 ETLKSLKT
+221 ETLKSLHN

-248 NTNPIHLHDRII
+248 NTNPIYLHNKII

-294 KLSPAPDPFQQI
+294 KLSPSPDPFGQI
-306 KGTSMAIRQIKSM
+306 KGTSMAIRRIKTM
-319 IQKLNATQATVLI
+319 IQKLKETEATILI

-346 VHDVREGAN
+346 VHDVREGADA
-355 VPFVAINCGAISPTL
+355 PFVAINCGAISPTL

-419 LRVLQEKKYYPVG
+419 LRVLQEKTYYPVG
-432 GTKQIEADFRVVAA
+432 GTRQIKADFRVVAA
-446 TNKNLEDLVREGK
+446 TNKQLEKLVQEGK

-474 IPPLRQRIEDT
+474 IPPLRERIEDT

-500 NRPIHAISQNV
+500 NRPIHAISPNV
-511 MQNLLN
+511 MQNLLQ

-530 IERLVVFATDGII
+530 IERLVVFATDGVI

-560 VELPDDLISLQ
+560 VDLPEDLLSLQ
-571 QELEAHERRVI
+571 HELEAHERRVI

-600 GVSRATLYNK
+600 GISRATLYNK
-610 LNKSN
+610 LNKK

>member
-1 MQGPCQS
+1 MRKC
-8 GFAYLPKDLSKIFYN
+8 SKFY
-23 RKAQCIISEKM
+23 
-34 FTILNTLKK
+34 TLEQPLLKG
-43 RMIGLKH
+43 MIGLNH
-50 KLPALAGLMGT
+50 KLPALTELLQT
-61 NMLVCRLQELS
+61 NIRIFNDQELL
-72 PVHQEDDIP
+72 PPYLDETVP
-81 VFAETINGW
+81 VFALCQTSW
-90 HVARSSQLTAAI
+90 HVADSSHLTANLT
-102 PIDCSLPPW
+102 IDCTKAPW
-111 EKTVVIPPDAALF
+111 EPAAVTTLDSTLADA
-124 EAIRLLAEHTHLLVA
+124 IHLLATHNYLLIEKLPGV
-139 KETGEP
+139 P
-145 VGYLDRSTVL
+145 VGYLHRGAVIQAIFS
-155 QSVFASYE
+155 SYE

-183 DEQARVMVWTE
+183 DEKARVMVWTE
-194 GAERIFSIKGKD
+194 GAERIFSLKAKETI
-206 VTGRPITDFFPVDMV
+206 GRPITEFFPLEML
-221 ETLKSLKT
+221 ETLKSLQS
-229 GQSLYRHQHRPRED
+229 GQSLYRHQHQPRED

-248 NTNPIHLHDRII
+248 NTNPIYLHDKII

-283 KKVHHLQQEMA
+283 KKVNHLQQEMA
-294 KLSPAPDPFQQI
+294 KLSPRPDPFAHI
-306 KGTSMAIRQIKSM
+306 KGTSLPIRHIQSM
-319 IQKLNATQATVLI
+319 IQKLSATQATVLI
-332 LGESGVGKELFAKA
+332 TGESGVGKELFAKA
-346 VHDVREGAN
+346 VHDVREGSNA
-355 VPFVAINCGAISPTL
+355 PFIAINCGAISPTL

-419 LRVLQEKKYYPVG
+419 LRVLQEKKYYSVG

-446 TNKNLEDLVREGK
+446 TNKNLEELVKEGK
-459 FREDLFYRLN
+459 FRQDLFYRLN

-474 IPPLRQRIEDT
+474 IPPLRERIEDT

-511 MQNLLN
+511 MQNLLQ

-550 SLQGQAKALP
+550 SLQGQTKQVP
-560 VELPDDLISLQ
+560 IELPPDLFSLQ
-571 QELEAHERRVI
+571 EEIEAHERRVI

-600 GVSRATLYNK
+600 GISRATLYNK
-610 LNKSN
+610 LGK